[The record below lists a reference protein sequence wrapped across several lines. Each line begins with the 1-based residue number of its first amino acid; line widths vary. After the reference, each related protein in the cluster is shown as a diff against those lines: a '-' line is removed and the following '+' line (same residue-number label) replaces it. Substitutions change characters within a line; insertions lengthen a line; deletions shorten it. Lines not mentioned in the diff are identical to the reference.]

1 MSWPIITTPFVTLLS
16 SLSIQQATDIKF
28 LQDHTITSASLTTS
42 VIRPRKRTNLPSLS
56 SSLSRVRFCLLFKHH
71 TLLILWISLGWKR
84 LLLADGPRQT
94 INALTLYSIY
104 LAKKNDGQWYDV
116 PKYFRGNS
124 LSTSALTATT
134 FFTFVIFVGSA
145 LLLVIAGIF
154 YIPLLCYI
162 QGNLKV
168 RNNNHFNAEIHNC

>member
-1 MSWPIITTPFVTLLS
+1 M
-16 SLSIQQATDIKF
+16 
-28 LQDHTITSASLTTS
+28 
-42 VIRPRKRTNLPSLS
+42 PS
-56 SSLSRVRFCLLFKHH
+56 
-71 TLLILWISLGWKR
+71 GWKR

-104 LAKKNDGQWYDV
+104 LAKKDDGQWYDV

-145 LLLVIAGIF
+145 LLLIIAGIF

-168 RNNNHFNAEIHNC
+168 RNRQCDWQVKIVKPTMMCRNMSATKSTSVLRRSSRGGTKSVLPRQLHSLRKKPWATSHI

>member
-1 MSWPIITTPFVTLLS
+1 MFFVDIVTTMLIQRVS
-16 SLSIQQATDIKF
+16 S
-28 LQDHTITSASLTTS
+28 
-42 VIRPRKRTNLPSLS
+42 
-56 SSLSRVRFCLLFKHH
+56 
-71 TLLILWISLGWKR
+71 GWKR

-104 LAKKNDGQWYDV
+104 LAKKDDGPFYDV

-134 FFTFVIFVGSA
+134 FFTFVIFAGSA
-145 LLLVIAGIF
+145 LLLIIAGIF

-168 RNNNHFNAEIHNC
+168 CYIGYYREVIY